1 MYYFMTS
8 AIKRKFIE
16 ELRRYWADHPKYP
29 ELVNNIQGKF
39 SFSSRPLQGIIV
51 KNSGGTRVD
60 LSADNYV
67 GVVKSYTY
75 LTRAKGKPGHALE
88 WVREDAVAIQRNQGK
103 FPSSPGIYYIDV
115 MDDPDQEGEHIF
127 YVDPLLNVF
136 QEQVALLTPTTAQL
150 GQPPLEGTLR
160 IFEMPSGSMLYEG
173 SNYTLDLGPDGKPNG
188 GLTLIQPITGGR
200 WLQADYLYPIDT
212 LGPFPIYEMHANNL
226 AIPGVVLAFG
236 TRIVTGDQ
244 MAVVVQDIRRPAALE
259 YGGQWELSL
268 DFDVTATGV
277 YQQQDIL
284 DASVMYIWGVL
295 RPQMSDQGL
304 EITDLS
310 LGGESEEV
318 RDETGDDYIYN
329 ATFSVTCRTSWSL
342 HVPLDAWLRQAA
354 PLTVAQSKEL
364 MSLPADQLAGQQGN
378 IKVPDNLGLEAMRDP
393 FWSGRQGTFPV
404 LR

>member
-1 MYYFMTS
+1 MYFYLTS

-29 ELVNNIQGKF
+29 ELANNIQGKF
-39 SFSSRPLQGIIV
+39 SFSARPLQGIIV

-67 GVVKSYTY
+67 GVVKSYVY
-75 LTRAKGKPGHALE
+75 LTRAKDKPGHALE
-88 WVREDAVAIQRNQGK
+88 WVREDALAIQQNDGQ
-103 FPSSPGIYYIDV
+103 FPSPPGIYYIDV
-115 MDDPDQEGEHIF
+115 VDDPDQEGEHVF
-127 YVDPLLNVF
+127 YVDPLRNVF
-136 QEQVALLTPTTAQL
+136 HEPVALLTPTTAQL
-150 GQPPLEGTLR
+150 DQAPLAGTVRL
-160 IFEMPSGSMLYEG
+160 FEMPSGSMLYEG
-173 SNYTLDLGPDGKPNG
+173 TNYTLDLDMAGNPNG
-188 GLTLIQPITGGR
+188 GITFIQAITGGR
-200 WLQADYLYPIDT
+200 WVQADYLYPLET
-212 LGPFPIYEMHANNL
+212 QGPFPIYEMHADNR

-236 TRIVTGDQ
+236 QRIVTGDQ

-259 YGGQWELSL
+259 YGGHWELSL
-268 DFDVTATGV
+268 DFDVTATDV

-284 DASVMYIWGVL
+284 DSSVMFIWAVL

-310 LGGESEEV
+310 LGGESEEI
-318 RDETGDDYIYN
+318 RDDTGDDYIYN
-329 ATFSVTCRTSWSL
+329 ASFSLVCRTTWSL
-342 HVPLDAWLRQAA
+342 HVPLDLWLRQAS

-364 MSLPADQLAGQQGN
+364 MVLPDDQLAGQEGN
-378 IKVPDNLGLEAMRDP
+378 IRIPEGLNLESMRDP